1 MFKVYKKSNNKRKE
15 ELIYER
21 YETNKD
27 KLTLKRDELYKIIN
41 EELSKYVYNYLSLT
55 PLNIEILMNNINEIE
70 TLLGSGHNI
79 NEENVEGLTPLS
91 EAIILNNYDIAKY
104 LIENGADIKGT
115 DKFMPLMISAERE
128 NAKIMEL
135 LLENG
140 ANVNELDINGFNAL
154 QHLFNFGG
162 LTQLRSHINCKSIP
176 FHYLYKI
183 DYQRNQLNCIN
194 LLNDAGIDINHTTTI
209 DYQFNFKEDYV
220 PIDINAL
227 TLALNNVPIPQQK
240 VIKRLIE
247 LEIEPKAY
255 ELMSSR
261 IYDYQDSFNFIQDI
275 KDLDISCWKDAP
287 LEYLF
292 YLKYLRTIKK
302 FNIEMYTGN
311 PNDGYRRSKLIKTL
325 KKD

>member
-1 MFKVYKKSNNKRKE
+1 
-15 ELIYER
+15 
-21 YETNKD
+21 
-27 KLTLKRDELYKIIN
+27 
-41 EELSKYVYNYLSLT
+41 
-55 PLNIEILMNNINEIE
+55 MNNIEEVEN
-70 TLLGSGHNI
+70 LLSNGHDI

-91 EAIILNNYDIAKY
+91 EAIILNNYDITKY
-104 LIENGADIKGT
+104 LLENGANIKGT
-115 DKFMPLMISAERE
+115 DNFMPLMISAERE
-128 NAKIMEL
+128 NDKIMEL

-140 ANVNELDINGFNAL
+140 ANANELDKNGFNAL
-154 QHLFNFGG
+154 QHLFNYGG
-162 LTQLRSHINCKSIP
+162 LTQLKYHIWSKGIP

-183 DYQRNQLNCIN
+183 KYQRNQLNCIN

-209 DYQFNFKEDYV
+209 NYYFNFNEEPV

-227 TLALNNVPIPQQK
+227 TIALNNVPVPPQK

-247 LEIEPKAY
+247 LGIEPKAY

-261 IYDYQDSFNFIQDI
+261 IYDYQDSFSFIQDI

-287 LEYLF
+287 IEYLY
-292 YLKYLRTIKK
+292 YLKYLRAIKK